1 MHIAHLEDCMSNRKL
16 VLPQSEAKK
25 LLSLPTRKAEQLF
38 QSYDKEQQLE
48 IIRSTRNPRQR
59 EELYYLVPDCTELI
73 QDSPTEDVLQVLD
86 TLLGTGL
93 ACGLLP
99 CLSNEQFEEIMDIAV
114 WRDGKLDEHS
124 LSLWLFELSEC
135 ERDDLSRF
143 LRQLD
148 IRILAGLLK
157 NRVKLKG
164 TLSAMM
170 LDEGIIDPNSP
181 SIECKDDQARAIL
194 NAVWEADDDLFTQ
207 LLREMF
213 AIDKETDAVK
223 DIDKVLEKAKTE
235 RAERVAARDR
245 EAGINITESDIQ
257 QKVDLDSLVLAEDKE
272 EDADK

>member
-1 MHIAHLEDCMSNRKL
+1 MSNRKL
-16 VLPQSEAKK
+16 VIPQSEAKE
-25 LLSLPTRKAEQLF
+25 LLSLPTRAAEQLF
-38 QSYDKEQQLE
+38 QSYDKDQQLE
-48 IIRSTRNPRQR
+48 IIRATRNPKQR

-114 WRDGKLDEHS
+114 WRDGKLDERS

-143 LRQLD
+143 LNQLD
-148 IRILAGLLK
+148 LRVLAGLLR

-164 TLSAMM
+164 SLSAMM
-170 LDEGIIDPNSP
+170 LDEGIIDPSSP

-194 NAVWEADDDLFTQ
+194 NAIWEADDALFTL

-213 AIDKETDAVK
+213 AVDKETDP
-223 DIDKVLEKAKTE
+223 DKEFEKALEKAKAD
-235 RAERVAARDR
+235 RAERIKARDS
-245 EAGINITESDIQ
+245 EAGIRITEDDLK
-257 QKVDLDSLVLAEDKE
+257 QKVDLDSLELAEDKK

>member
-1 MHIAHLEDCMSNRKL
+1 MSNEKI

-25 LLSLPTRKAEQLF
+25 LLSLPTRQAEQLF

-48 IIRSTRNPRQR
+48 IIRATRNPKQR

-99 CLSNEQFEEIMDIAV
+99 CLSNEQFEEIMDIAI

-143 LRQLD
+143 LWQID

-164 TLSAMM
+164 ALSALMI
-170 LDEGIIDPNSP
+170 DEGIIDPTSN
-181 SIECKDDQARAIL
+181 SIECRDDQSRAVM
-194 NAVWEADDDLFTQ
+194 NAIWEADSELFIR

-213 AIDKETDAVK
+213 AIDKEGDA
-223 DIDKVLEKAKTE
+223 DKILVDALEKAAAE
-235 RAERVAARDR
+235 RAERVKARDT
-245 EAGINITESDIQ
+245 EAGINVTESDLKQ
-257 QKVDLDSLVLAEDKE
+257 QVDLDSLELSED
-272 EDADK
+272 EDDNANK

>member
-1 MHIAHLEDCMSNRKL
+1 MSNRKL
-16 VLPQSEAKK
+16 VIPQSKARE
-25 LLSLPTRKAEQLF
+25 LLSLPTRKAELLF

-48 IIRSTRNPRQR
+48 IIRATRNPKHR

-114 WRDGKLDEHS
+114 WKDGKLDERS

-135 ERDDLSRF
+135 ERDDLNRF
-143 LRQLD
+143 LNQLD
-148 IRILAGLLK
+148 MRILAGLLR

-164 TLSAMM
+164 TLGALM
-170 LDEGIIDPNSP
+170 LEEGILDPNSP
-181 SIECKDDQARAIL
+181 NIECKDDQAKAIL
-194 NAVWEADDDLFTQ
+194 NAIWEADDTLFIQ

-213 AIDKETDAVK
+213 AIDKEADP
-223 DIDKVLEKAKTE
+223 DKELDKALDKAKAE
-235 RAERVAARDR
+235 RAERIKARDQ
-245 EAGINITESDIQ
+245 EAGIRITEADLQ
-257 QKVDLDSLVLAEDKE
+257 QKVDLDSLELAEDKK

>member
-1 MHIAHLEDCMSNRKL
+1 MSNRKL
-16 VLPQSEAKK
+16 VIPQSEAKK
-25 LLSLPTRKAEQLF
+25 LLKLPTRQAEQLF
-38 QSYDKEQQLE
+38 QSYDKDQQLE
-48 IIRSTRNPRQR
+48 IIRSTRNPKQR

-99 CLSNEQFEEIMDIAV
+99 CLSNDQFEEIMDIAV
-114 WRDGKLDEHS
+114 WRDGNLDERT

-143 LRQLD
+143 LQQLD
-148 IRILAGLLK
+148 IRILAGLLQ

-164 TLSAMM
+164 SLSAMM
-170 LDEGIIDPNSP
+170 VDEGIIDPNSP

-194 NAVWEADDDLFTQ
+194 NAIWEADDILFTQ

-213 AIDKETDAVK
+213 SIDKETDAEK
-223 DIDKVLEKAKTE
+223 DLEKALEKAKAE
-235 RAERVAARDR
+235 RAERVKARDQ
-245 EAGINITESDIQ
+245 EAGINVTESEIRE
-257 QKVDLDSLVLAEDKE
+257 KVDLDSLELAEDNEK
-272 EDADK
+272 DADK

>member
-1 MHIAHLEDCMSNRKL
+1 MSNRKL
-16 VLPQSEAKK
+16 VIPQSKARE

-48 IIRSTRNPRQR
+48 IIRATRNPKQR

-114 WRDGKLDEHS
+114 WRDGKLDERS

-143 LRQLD
+143 LNQLD
-148 IRILAGLLK
+148 LRILAGLLR
-157 NRVKLKG
+157 NRIKLKG
-164 TLSAMM
+164 TLGAMM
-170 LDEGIIDPNSP
+170 LEEGILDPNSP
-181 SIECKDDQARAIL
+181 NIECKDDQAKAIL
-194 NAVWEADDDLFTQ
+194 NAIWEADDTLFIQ

-213 AIDKETDAVK
+213 AIDKEADPEKELDMA
-223 DIDKVLEKAKTE
+223 LEKAKAE
-235 RAERVAARDR
+235 RAERIKARDL
-245 EAGINITESDIQ
+245 EAGIQITEADLQ
-257 QKVDLDSLVLAEDKE
+257 QKVDLDSLELAEDKK
-272 EDADK
+272 EDAEK

>member
-1 MHIAHLEDCMSNRKL
+1 MSSRKL
-16 VLPQSEAKK
+16 VIPQSEAKK
-25 LLSLPTRKAEQLF
+25 LLSLPTRQAEQLF

-48 IIRSTRNPRQR
+48 IIRSIRNPKQR

-93 ACGLLP
+93 ACGLIP

-114 WRDGKLDEHS
+114 WRDGKLDERS

-143 LRQLD
+143 LHQIDLRF
-148 IRILAGLLK
+148 LAELLK

-164 TLSAMM
+164 ALSAMM
-170 LDEGIIDPNSP
+170 IEEGIIDPSSP

-194 NAVWEADDDLFTQ
+194 NAIWEADNDLFIL

-213 AIDKETDAVK
+213 AIDKETEAEK
-223 DIDKVLEKAKTE
+223 DIVRALEKAKAE
-235 RAERVAARDR
+235 RTERVAERDR
-245 EAGINITESDIQ
+245 KAGINITESDLQ
-257 QKVDLDSLVLAEDKE
+257 KKVDLDSLILAENDE
-272 EDADK
+272 EDEKDEHK